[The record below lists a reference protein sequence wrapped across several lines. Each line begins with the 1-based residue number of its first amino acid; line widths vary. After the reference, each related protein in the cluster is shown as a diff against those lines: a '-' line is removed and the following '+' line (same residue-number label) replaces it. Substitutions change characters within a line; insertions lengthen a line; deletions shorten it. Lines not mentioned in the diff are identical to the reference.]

1 MHVGAILVR
10 LQAMHWNSSDKEY
23 SKVHIYLILK
33 LFYIQ
38 WRISQWHLN
47 SDSFLMKK
55 MNGFSEFK
63 IVNYVFNEK
72 KLTTGRED
80 GKRKPVIFVPCISNV
95 SATCENDKLYIS
107 MCWAR
112 GTLKSIQYI
121 TRIYFYVFSHLRI
134 FSRCNHCWTTCMMH
148 VGTFINRNIYAWWP
162 SFQKLWS
169 ALIFVARSDFDRYD
183 YGKHVTSRK

>member
-1 MHVGAILVR
+1 MLERNVKMAPEVSGFFNWLTLLMGNHMLSR
-10 LQAMHWNSSDKEY
+10 
-23 SKVHIYLILK
+23 VHIYRISK
-33 LFYIQ
+33 LFHVQ

-47 SDSFLMKK
+47 SDSFLVKK

-72 KLTTGRED
+72 KLTTGRRP
-80 GKRKPVIFVPCISNV
+80 GKTKPVIFVPCISNV

-134 FSRCNHCWTTCMMH
+134 FFTLQS
-148 VGTFINRNIYAWWP
+148 
-162 SFQKLWS
+162 L
-169 ALIFVARSDFDRYD
+169 LD
-183 YGKHVTSRK
+183 